1 MANALGQNPMKE
13 NAMSTATYERPLY
26 AVPNLPASTKARFA
40 SLLALRDAAYR
51 AFDKALSLPRS
62 AIRWAID
69 LFHRLSLIH
78 I

>member
-1 MANALGQNPMKE
+1 MAHARIVGQNPMKE

-26 AVPNLPASTKARFA
+26 AVPNIPPRSKARFA

-62 AIRWAID
+62 AIALRARTHA
-69 LFHRLSLIH
+69 HR
-78 I
+78 